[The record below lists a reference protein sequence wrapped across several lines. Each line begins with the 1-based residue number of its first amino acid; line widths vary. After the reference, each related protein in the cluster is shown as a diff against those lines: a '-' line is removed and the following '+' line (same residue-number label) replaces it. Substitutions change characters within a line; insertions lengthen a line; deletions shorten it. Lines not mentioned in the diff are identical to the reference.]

1 MCGINVE
8 LRRFHKFKKK
18 KKKKAMIN
26 RKYQRPKNR
35 GLQNSKQ
42 KNKFTKK
49 KIKNKNKAIKKYIK
63 KI

>member
-1 MCGINVE
+1 MCVALMSNYGDFINS
-8 LRRFHKFKKK
+8 KKK
-18 KKKKAMIN
+18 RKKKAMTN

-49 KIKNKNKAIKKYIK
+49 KN
-63 KI
+63 